1 MTVESQKTYQT
12 IYGTGASIYKFNIQY
27 IDQENIKIIRGLE
40 DGRKIDLV
48 YNSDYTIQDGN
59 YNEFIYLGGSVK
71 LVTPLSPKEYILIFR
86 EPDLSQEINYEG
98 FGNDTYRTV
107 EYACDKLTL
116 DAQAVYSRIEIL
128 EGDIQSVSKFPD
140 PTNRAINE
148 LVLTD
153 GNNSFKFGCQIDLPT
168 ADGQTLVSSGGA
180 YRIVQSPGIQ
190 NPPIP
195 QPSSTNQPLV
205 ANTGK
210 GGYYLSDPRPTMD
223 STDNG
228 FSEIFDGNAWQ
239 KVKYTGATNPPIPQP
254 TIGTLST
261 YSSNYELVDDRSK
274 FILLSNHVESGIT
287 ISTVTGSSIA
297 ITGGVINF
305 VLPNTN
311 VNDNRL
317 TRVQFS
323 ARNPLNV
330 TFAGATNTYLY
341 ANSDG
346 TYSFE
351 SFRTQFRI
359 GTRILIAN
367 IEHNAGNI
375 IYIKTCYTS
384 LPSLIGSLNAFAE
397 YARNS
402 VSDMVLTATGRSLSY
417 SQGVFRGYNANL
429 NSNKFL
435 PHEVPIPAVT
445 NSTIR
450 FILSNGIESTS
461 TTMTVNEGY
470 ESTSGTVT
478 AIPNNNAGYFAVW
491 IYPNGMLKIQRP
503 TQIYNNNAIPSLDVW
518 LSSYRP
524 YGSLT
529 THGALFAAILY
540 RPGANFGTGGN
551 DTIIYPVTNW
561 TSGVV
566 QTVPSGTSAVPAMNT
581 SNIRNFLIGRDD
593 LLGGRWSGF
602 KIKDLT
608 SSDSNKLLYYDFTN
622 NTIDT
627 LSPSNIGVPEAES
640 LICNGV
646 LTGVIVTAGSS
657 GFLTISSGKLVFV
670 SDIDG
675 IPTSVTTL
683 QYTGVTNYSYAFLN
697 GTYFI
702 LINNVG
708 ALSLTTSPT
717 TSNRGNT
724 INIAKITIVNG
735 VITRIK
741 YLYNIL
747 QSAPSQI
754 KELLTGLKNTVSGV
768 IVSSHTASSIKNT
781 TGTMY
786 GYNVNAI
793 NKSFPHTAQIPSA
806 IPSTFRFFR
815 LDGTESTNA
824 TTFPATPSVELTPGV
839 LTTLAN
845 TKVGF
850 YPVYVFPNGNIGIQY
865 SSVQY
870 DSYTQKTID
879 EWYKDYIPSQVLA
892 EDAALVAVI
901 KWKNNET
908 FLTTNVIDNSILTKI
923 SSNGGGS
930 SIPLATTNDINRLVT
945 IDNTGK
951 YTLGIQLENADGT
964 DLSIVGGKSLIYS
977 GSKIIADYPSVELSD
992 NKVEKRPVMSDNGKL
1007 KEVKD
1012 GDYYLTPSVYSINVN
1027 IGNYVEPVLIR
1038 ATFKG
1043 VSLDKFTLNNAPD
1056 GGTDRVIKY
1065 NELLTNP
1072 LEYAKIVTPRNN
1084 ETLTIYEFEAN
1095 RRQLLSNP
1103 FSNQFIIPKIPVAGG
1118 GLETLR
1124 IVREGPPITYINYS
1138 TPNIRDENNK
1148 ITYFSTGSILGLNFM
1163 RPSSYN
1169 ISIPAFV
1176 ALDFSNVP
1184 KPWEAT
1190 MTFNIPSIRVL
1201 ATASTIS
1208 LGSNFSTQNINMKV
1222 FAPSDDIN
1230 ANTQNNTFVL
1240 PIKSN
1245 QLIPEDIPINF
1256 NKTFTFTSN
1265 KTTYNYGNVDNVPI
1279 TNNLIYYGLSVEPST
1294 SIINLLELYNSTVSF
1309 ERSYQFGSGSFAT
1322 LNIIAKGANTSLNTL
1337 RFEAPSI
1344 TAVQTTYTGLG
1355 HKTPLKPGNIV
1366 VYYQLLN
1373 ITSLASGTVAGSK
1386 PALKGIVFNPFDSS
1400 TYPELSLEE
1409 QTGTTPATNRNVAE
1423 IRFVRD
1429 SSFIV
1434 YHFTN
1439 LTQTQLDSWK
1449 LVMRFKTTTLATGV
1463 SGVQSLFTELGATL
1477 WFVNG
1482 DEA

>member
-1 MTVESQKTYQT
+1 MTVEGQKTYQT
-12 IYGTGASIYKFNIQY
+12 IYGTGSNIYKFNIQY
-27 IDQENIKIIRGLE
+27 IDQENISVVRGLE

-59 YNEFIYLGGSVK
+59 FIEFIYQGGSIK
-71 LVTPLSPKEYILIFR
+71 LVTPLSLKEYILIFR
-86 EPDLSQEINYEG
+86 EPDLSQDINYEG

-140 PTNRAINE
+140 PSNRAINE

-205 ANTGK
+205 ANTAK
-210 GGYYLSDPRPTMD
+210 GGYYLSNPRPIMD
-223 STDNG
+223 PTDDG
-228 FSEIFDGNAWQ
+228 YSEIFDGNSWQ
-239 KVKYTGATNPPIPQP
+239 KIKYTGATNPPIPQP

-261 YSSNYELVDDRSK
+261 YDSNYEIVDDRSK
-274 FILLSNHVESGIT
+274 FILLSNHVESGIV
-287 ISTVTGSSIA
+287 ISTITGSSIA
-297 ITGGVINF
+297 ITEGVINF

-317 TRVQFS
+317 TRVGFS
-323 ARNPLNV
+323 AKSPLNV
-330 TFAGATNTYLY
+330 TFAGTTNTYLY

-351 SFRTQFRI
+351 SFRTQYRI
-359 GTRILIAN
+359 GTKILIAD

-375 IYIKTCYTS
+375 IYIKACYIS
-384 LPSLIGSLNAFAE
+384 LPSLLGSLNIFAE
-397 YARNS
+397 NARNN
-402 VSDMVLTATGRSLSY
+402 VSDMVLTANGRSLSY

-429 NSNKFL
+429 NNDKYL
-435 PHEVPIPAVT
+435 QHEVSIPAVT
-445 NSTIR
+445 NATIR

-461 TTMTVNEGY
+461 ATMTMTEGY

-478 AIPNNNAGYFAVW
+478 AIPSNNAGYFAVW

-518 LSSYRP
+518 LALYRP
-524 YGSLT
+524 YRSLT

-540 RPGANFGTGGN
+540 RPAANFGTGAN
-551 DTIIYPVTNW
+551 DTIIYPVNNW

-581 SNIRNFLIGRDD
+581 GNIRNLLIGRDD

-608 SSDSNKLLYYDFTN
+608 STDSNKLLYYDFTN

-627 LSPSNIGVPEAES
+627 LSQSAIGVPEAES

-646 LTGVIVTAGSS
+646 LTGVIITAGSS
-657 GFLTISSGKLVFV
+657 GFLTISPGKLVFV

-683 QYTGVTNYSYAFLN
+683 QYTGVTNYSYTFLN
-697 GTYFI
+697 GTYYV
-702 LINNVG
+702 LINNTG
-708 ALSLTTSPT
+708 ALSITTSPT

-741 YLYNIL
+741 YLYTVL

-768 IVSSHTASSIKNT
+768 IVSAHTTSSIKNT

-786 GYNVNAI
+786 GYNVNAV
-793 NKSFPHTAQIPSA
+793 NKSFPHTAQISSA

-815 LDGTESTNA
+815 LDGTESTDT
-824 TTFPATPSVELTPGV
+824 TTFPAIPSVELTPGII
-839 LTTLAN
+839 TTLAN
-845 TKVGF
+845 TKIGF
-850 YPVYVFPNGNIGIQY
+850 YPVYIFPNGNIGIQY

-879 EWYKDYIPSQVLA
+879 EWYKDYVPSQVLA

-901 KWKNNET
+901 KWKSNET

-923 SSNGGGS
+923 SGNGGGG

-951 YTLGIQLENADGT
+951 YTLGIQLENADGMG
-964 DLSIVGGKSLIYS
+964 LSIVGGKSLIYS

-992 NKVEKRPVMSDNGKL
+992 NKIEKRPVMSDNGKL

-1027 IGNYVEPVLIR
+1027 VGNYVEPVLIR
-1038 ATFKG
+1038 ASFKG

-1056 GGTDRVIKY
+1056 GGTDRVLKYTEIITNSIEYTNVIGQSGNSFLDPQVFNTNIK
-1065 NELLTNP
+1065 
-1072 LEYAKIVTPRNN
+1072 
-1084 ETLTIYEFEAN
+1084 
-1095 RRQLLSNP
+1095 QLLSNP
-1103 FSNQFIIPKIPVAGG
+1103 FANLLVAPRIIAAGG
-1118 GLETLR
+1118 GLKFANA
-1124 IVREGPPITYINYS
+1124 GIN
-1138 TPNIRDENNK
+1138 
-1148 ITYFSTGSILGLNFM
+1148 TYFNNNQITWLYSPTISIINIGIDQSANNLQDRDFFIIDRSSTGKLLIRSVEF
-1163 RPSSYN
+1163 
-1169 ISIPAFV
+1169 F
-1176 ALDFSNVP
+1176 ALDLSNIP
-1184 KPWEAT
+1184 KPWVASYT
-1190 MTFNIPSIRVL
+1190 INIPSLNISGS
-1201 ATASTIS
+1201 STEFTTS
-1208 LGSNFSTQNINMKV
+1208 SDPLNIEMKV
-1222 FAPSDDIN
+1222 FAPSDDPN
-1230 ANTQNNTFVL
+1230 ANTHNNVFIIPV
-1240 PIKSN
+1240 KRN
-1245 QLIPEDIPINF
+1245 QTLTENLPINF
-1256 NKTFTFTSN
+1256 NKTFIFSSN
-1265 KTTYNYGNVDNVPI
+1265 KTSYNYGNVDNVPI
-1279 TNNLIYYGLSVEPST
+1279 TSNFVYFGIAPKSDIFNPLNSSTTNYNRRYTIGAGYISNLTIV
-1294 SIINLLELYNSTVSF
+1294 
-1309 ERSYQFGSGSFAT
+1309 
-1322 LNIIAKGANTSLNTL
+1322 AKGANSSLNTL

-1344 TAVQTTYTGLG
+1344 NAAQTTYVGLG
-1355 HKTPLKPGNIV
+1355 HKAPLKPGNIV

-1373 ITSLASGTVAGSK
+1373 VTSLASGSVAGSK
-1386 PALKGIVFNPFDSS
+1386 PSLKGIVFNPFDSS
-1400 TYPELSLEE
+1400 TYPELSIED

-1449 LVMRFKTTTLATGV
+1449 LVMRFKTTTLPTGV